1 MKYQAFQVNFMNRY
15 VTFVPDDIFL
25 NEVKK
30 VVDAYATD
38 DDLAKTPW
46 DVLNSSK
53 ETIDQFKTLFDIY
66 SNRFSLNDWIKFE
79 IPRQHDKTASNRV
92 GDFHQNLLGCVD
104 GWVNLGRG
112 HPSGMDLKKEDN
124 SIWIELKNKYNTMNS
139 SSLRDTR
146 FKCEELAEKFP
157 NAKIYWAYI
166 VSPSYESFDKT
177 WKYTDNKENVVHEVN
192 ENIRNIAGEQ
202 VYRLV
207 TGDET
212 AFKQLFDAL
221 PKAINDIKKFK
232 YKLTPKDQLIFEK
245 YKQLIFKD

>member
-1 MKYQAFQVNFMNRY
+1 MNKYVS
-15 VTFVPDDIFL
+15 FVSDEIFL
-25 NEVKK
+25 EEVKK
-30 VVDAYATD
+30 VVKAYATNE
-38 DDLAKTPW
+38 DLSKTAEE
-46 DVLNSSK
+46 VLNNSN

-66 SNRFSLNDWIKFE
+66 SNQFTLNEWINFE

-92 GDFHQNLLGCVD
+92 GDFHQNLLGRVD

-112 HPSGMDLKKEDN
+112 HPSGMDLKKEDD

-146 FKCEELAEKFP
+146 FKCEELSKKYP

-166 VSPSYESFDKT
+166 VSSNYESFDIT
-177 WKYTDNKENVVHEVN
+177 WKYKDNKENVEHKVN
-192 ENIRNIAGEQ
+192 NNIRNIAGNK
-202 VYRLV
+202 VYTLV

-221 PKAINDIKKFK
+221 PKAINDIKKTN
-232 YKLTPKDQLIFEK
+232 YKLSPKDQLIFDK
-245 YKQLIFKD
+245 FKKQIFKD